1 MTDYKKENVEIK
13 VKRDPFQV
21 RILWLCLVSLFFQPP
36 VLSSDCSK
44 PTFARRLFVRFRPD
58 TLPSVNVV
66 LVHESPPSECYEQCI
81 SDRNCSAYFVDYR
94 NSSCQLIQGLGRD
107 LTETELVRDEDSSY
121 HRKVCLPNSQCDHE
135 WDFDE
140 IQGVQLF
147 QYLDKTVTGVNSSD
161 ACMILCQSEVTFVCR
176 SARFD
181 SSKSECVLSRH
192 DRRTASEVF
201 RPSPNL
207 DSILYMERQ
216 CVQEPQGCQFRSRQ
230 SRAIARRHRHVQ
242 VISNI
247 TSRAKCEAA
256 CLESAPFT
264 CRSYQYGGEPA
275 VCLLS
280 PEDSNSDPGSLE
292 PSMKTPN
299 DVVDNEPGGVYFEKE
314 SCIDV
319 DIECGPSAMTVIVR
333 VSTPFRGRV
342 YAAGHPYECYSVSVS
357 DDGRVSLSMP
367 LHSRHCGTQNLGN
380 GTFINSVV
388 VQHHAFV
395 LRTSDRRI
403 DVACDYEEMK
413 LKIRG
418 AKSVKHGEMKP
429 LAHTVTAVAPT
440 PPIRL
445 RVVNATDQ
453 DVTGVELG
461 DPLFLKVELADESVY
476 GIFGSDLVAKGSS
489 GSETVLLID
498 ENGCPV
504 EPSVVQA
511 LDRLPGSKSLMAPFQ
526 AFKFASDA
534 AVQFQMT
541 VSYCLDTCPP
551 AECDVPRSAHTK
563 SFGKRRRRRRRST
576 SQFTDLLPG
585 DVISDVT
592 MESPMFLVTNLK
604 PTLDTDQ
611 PGLRWPDH
619 QLQTRDHSEGHIL
632 VKAHNQG
639 LCVNLTTLY
648 ILGAIIGAI
657 QVIIVCVCASLFFC
671 RSEHDIR
678 TKTGASTTQSWPSIS
693 SRRKLVCSH
702 SS

>member
-1 MTDYKKENVEIK
+1 M
-13 VKRDPFQV
+13 
-21 RILWLCLVSLFFQPP
+21 
-36 VLSSDCSK
+36 
-44 PTFARRLFVRFRPD
+44 
-58 TLPSVNVV
+58 
-66 LVHESPPSECYEQCI
+66 
-81 SDRNCSAYFVDYR
+81 
-94 NSSCQLIQGLGRD
+94 
-107 LTETELVRDEDSSY
+107 
-121 HRKVCLPNSQCDHE
+121 
-135 WDFDE
+135 
-140 IQGVQLF
+140 
-147 QYLDKTVTGVNSSD
+147 DKTITNINSSD
-161 ACMILCQSEVTFVCR
+161 SCIIHCIAESTFVCR
-176 SARFD
+176 SARYD

-201 RPSPNL
+201 RQSSKP
-207 DSILYMERQ
+207 DSILYLERQ
-216 CVQEPQGCQFRSRQ
+216 CVKEPQGCQFKSRQ
-230 SRAIARRHRHVQ
+230 SRAIMRRHRHVQ
-242 VISNI
+242 VMSNI
-247 TSRAKCEAA
+247 TSREACELA
-256 CLESAPFT
+256 CLESAPFP
-264 CRSYQYGGEPA
+264 CRSYQFTGQPPT
-275 VCLLS
+275 CLLS
-280 PEDSNSDPGSLE
+280 PEDSNSELGTVDLQS
-292 PSMKTPN
+292 KTPN
-299 DVVDNEPGGVYFEKE
+299 DVLDEDYDEGYFEKE

-319 DIECGPSAMTVIVR
+319 DIQCGPSSMDVIVR

-357 DDGRVSLSMP
+357 DEGRVTLSMP
-367 LHSRHCGTQNLGN
+367 LHGRQCGTRNLGN

-418 AKSVKHGEMKP
+418 AKSVRHGEMKP

-551 AECDVPRSAHTK
+551 AECDVPRASHTK
-563 SFGKRRRRRRRST
+563 SFGRRKRRRRST

-611 PGLRWPDH
+611 PRLGFRWEH
-619 QLQTRDHSEGHIL
+619 QLQSQDHSEGHIH

-639 LCVNLTTLY
+639 MCVSLTTLY
-648 ILGAIIGAI
+648 IIGAIIGAI

-671 RSEHDIR
+671 RTENEVR
-678 TKTGASTTQSWPSIS
+678 TKTGASTKSWPSVS

-702 SS
+702 S

>member
-1 MTDYKKENVEIK
+1 MGSQKS
-13 VKRDPFQV
+13 
-21 RILWLCLVSLFFQPP
+21 LVSQTGSLF
-36 VLSSDCSK
+36 
-44 PTFARRLFVRFRPD
+44 TAFRCVILCPAD
-58 TLPSVNVV
+58 
-66 LVHESPPSECYEQCI
+66 
-81 SDRNCSAYFVDYR
+81 
-94 NSSCQLIQGLGRD
+94 
-107 LTETELVRDEDSSY
+107 DS
-121 HRKVCLPNSQCDHE
+121 HCDHE
-135 WDFDE
+135 WAFDE
-140 IQGVQLF
+140 VQGVQLF
-147 QYLDKTVTGVNSSD
+147 HYLDKTVKGVNSSD
-161 ACMILCQSEVTFVCR
+161 SCMLLCLAESTFVCR
-176 SARFD
+176 SARYD
-181 SSKSECVLSRH
+181 SSKSECILSRH

-201 RPSPNL
+201 RQSPDP
-207 DSILYMERQ
+207 DSVLYLERQ
-216 CVQEPQGCQFRSRQ
+216 CVEEPQGCQFRSRQ
-230 SRAIARRHRHVQ
+230 SRAIMRRHRHVQ
-242 VISNI
+242 VIGNI
-247 TSRAKCEAA
+247 TSREACELA
-256 CLESAPFT
+256 CLESVPFP
-264 CRSYQYGGEPA
+264 CRSYQFGGQSPT
-275 VCLLS
+275 CLLS
-280 PEDSNSDPGSLE
+280 PEDSNSELGTLE
-292 PSMKTPN
+292 PTMKTPN
-299 DVVDNEPGGVYFEKE
+299 DVIDDEDDGTYFEKE

-319 DIECGPSAMTVIVR
+319 DIQCGPTAMDVIVR

-357 DDGRVSLSMP
+357 ESGRVTLSMP
-367 LHSRHCGTQNLGN
+367 LHGRHCGTRNLGN
-380 GTFINSVV
+380 GTFVNSVV

-413 LKIRG
+413 LKVRG

-489 GSETVLLID
+489 GTETVLLID

-541 VSYCLDTCPP
+541 VSYCLDNCPP
-551 AECDVPRSAHTK
+551 AECDVPRSTHTK
-563 SFGKRRRRRRRST
+563 SFGKKKRRRRST

-604 PTLDTDQ
+604 PTLDTEQ
-611 PGLRWPDH
+611 PSRWEH
-619 QLQTRDHSEGHIL
+619 QLHSKDHSEGHIH
-632 VKAHNQG
+632 VKAHSQG
-639 LCVNLTTLY
+639 LCISLTTLY
-648 ILGAIIGAI
+648 IIGAIIGAV

-671 RSEHDIR
+671 RTEHDIR
-678 TKTGASTTQSWPSIS
+678 TKTGTSTKSWPSVS

-702 SS
+702 S

>member
-1 MTDYKKENVEIK
+1 MDTNSRSETVLDLGHGMVNRKNVRVCVLFLLEVDLRSSVMLILFCRFWE
-13 VKRDPFQV
+13 VNDACDPFQM
-21 RILWLCLVSLFFQPP
+21 RILLLCLVSLFFHPP

-207 DSILYMERQ
+207 DSVLYMERQ

-242 VISNI
+242 IISNI
-247 TSRAKCEAA
+247 TSRTECEAA

-299 DVVDNEPGGVYFEKE
+299 DVVDNEAGGVYFEKE

-367 LHSRHCGTQNLGN
+367 LHSRHCGTQNLP
-380 GTFINSVV
+380 FIV
-388 VQHHAFV
+388 
-395 LRTSDRRI
+395 
-403 DVACDYEEMK
+403 
-413 LKIRG
+413 
-418 AKSVKHGEMKP
+418 
-429 LAHTVTAVAPT
+429 PT
-440 PPIRL
+440 PP
-445 RVVNATDQ
+445 TY
-453 DVTGVELG
+453 
-461 DPLFLKVELADESVY
+461 ESPN
-476 GIFGSDLVAKGSS
+476 
-489 GSETVLLID
+489 LLIIMYFR
-498 ENGCPV
+498 NIQFAGG
-504 EPSVVQA
+504 VVSA
-511 LDRLPGSKSLMAPFQ
+511 LDGF
-526 AFKFASDA
+526 
-534 AVQFQMT
+534 
-541 VSYCLDTCPP
+541 
-551 AECDVPRSAHTK
+551 
-563 SFGKRRRRRRRST
+563 
-576 SQFTDLLPG
+576 
-585 DVISDVT
+585 I
-592 MESPMFLVTNLK
+592 
-604 PTLDTDQ
+604 
-611 PGLRWPDH
+611 
-619 QLQTRDHSEGHIL
+619 
-632 VKAHNQG
+632 
-639 LCVNLTTLY
+639 
-648 ILGAIIGAI
+648 IIGVRVGERV
-657 QVIIVCVCASLFFC
+657 QKES
-671 RSEHDIR
+671 
-678 TKTGASTTQSWPSIS
+678 
-693 SRRKLVCSH
+693 
-702 SS
+702 